1 MRSRAGASTRTAR
14 AVSSNQASP
23 TGTRNQFCRCSRP
36 PRCIR
41 GYEVPSFDANECVPD
56 AASECPAFDRL
67 LGSRIAIA
75 GAELGL
81 PLLELFNRRSY
92 YGPIPIEL
100 ALFGEAGVAWTSDDQ
115 PSFLGGDRGWVRSV
129 GVALRLNA
137 LGFAILELDY
147 VRPID
152 RPGRG
157 WLWRFN
163 LTPGF

>member
-1 MRSRAGASTRTAR
+1 L
-14 AVSSNQASP
+14 
-23 TGTRNQFCRCSRP
+23 
-36 PRCIR
+36 I
-41 GYEVPSFDANECVPD
+41 
-56 AASECPAFDRL
+56 
-67 LGSRIAIA
+67 GSRIAIA

-115 PSFLGGDRGWVRSV
+115 PSFLGGDRDWVRSV

-137 LGFAILELDY
+137 LGFGILELDY

-157 WLWRFN
+157 CLWQFN